1 MIVNT
6 EWLLDYLTPRCRLAD
21 LLTAL
26 PRVGLDIE
34 TAHVLARELGPV
46 RVGFVR
52 SKKPLEG
59 SSDKDVCEVE
69 IARGDIRQIVCAT
82 AHPIEVGW
90 GVPVALAGT
99 DLPTGDSIREESFHG
114 VLSQGMICLDGE
126 LGLIA
131 KVTGLHVF
139 HDEALL
145 GKSITEA
152 IKIDE
157 ALVHVK
163 VYPNRPDC
171 LGLIGIAR
179 ELAAML
185 DLSLVLPEA
194 PAPKT
199 LTKDAVPVEIQA
211 PSLCTR
217 YTCQVIRG
225 IHIEKSRP
233 WMASRLMAAGLRPIN
248 NVVDITNFVML
259 EWGQPLHAFDLRR
272 VREKIVVRRFA
283 AGETLK
289 LLDGR
294 SVSVAG
300 GENAPLAIADAVAP
314 MALAGIMGGEMSGIS
329 DDTADVLL
337 EAAHFEPT
345 GIRASS
351 RRLGVSSDSS
361 YRFERG
367 TDPNETLVGARDRA
381 TALLFS
387 EAAAQS
393 AGVVTDAYPTPAARA
408 VFSVPAERVSAYLGV
423 RVTREQVIAS
433 LTKLGCRCSD
443 DLSRVEVPT
452 RRVDVNDAV
461 VLIEDVARVLGYET
475 ITPCASAEVPTAG
488 GTTAL
493 DRARQTVRGVLT
505 GSGFLEIRGVPL
517 EPLAGETRFSQL
529 AGASVTLANPL
540 NTDLARLR
548 RSLVP
553 FLLKTAIYNASRRAV
568 NFRYFEID
576 KIFSRPAGEPEERW
590 ALGILLGGAL
600 NDEDWSTRRE
610 CDFFDL
616 KGSVETVLEALHA
629 HGATFVP
636 ASLEGYAQGTAA
648 QIIRRTARRLGSSG
662 KSRRNCWPPSAFIS
676 RCLRRRFSS
685 SRWWR
690 ARAFRRRSKRCPD
703 FRPCIAT
710 FRSLR
715 VATFRT
721 KNWRARFVRQA
732 VRNWNPWIA
741 STCSQARVWTR
752 RSEALPFPWYFA
764 RRTGRFPRRK
774 WRRRWT
780 KSSSG
785 WPRNFPQSCELI
797 LEAQNPEAH
806 NAKSLCARPESRPLQ
821 AGTCSTVAATQLQAF
836 SDGCHRFRRRDF
848 GEIAYEPS
856 AEIAF
861 PSGIPGFEA
870 QRRFVLLTP
879 ESIAP
884 LLLLQSSD
892 NPLLAF
898 LAIPVS
904 ILDPAYQSGIAPGGF
919 ASAGVR
925 RTAAASGRGGDLSG
939 DPFAGKRRG
948 ADGES
953 AGAGCD

>member
-6 EWLLDYLTPRCRLAD
+6 EWLLDYLTPRCSLKE
-21 LLTAL
+21 LLEAL

-34 TAHVLARELGPV
+34 AAHVLEHELAPV

-52 SKKPLEG
+52 AKKKLEG
-59 SSDKDVCEVE
+59 STDKFVCDVEV
-69 IARGDIRQIVCAT
+69 APGDVRTIVCAS

-99 DLPTGDSIREESFHG
+99 DLPSGESIGEENFLG
-114 VLSQGMICLDGE
+114 VVSQGMICLDGE

-131 KVTGLHVF
+131 KGTGLQVF
-139 HDEALL
+139 RDETLL

-152 IKIDE
+152 AKIDE

-185 DLSLVLPEA
+185 GLQLVLPEA
-194 PAPKT
+194 PAPQA
-199 LTKDAVPVEIQA
+199 LTKDAVPVEMQA
-211 PSLCTR
+211 PLLCTR

-225 IHIEKSRP
+225 IRIEKSRP

-294 SVSVAG
+294 SVSG
-300 GENAPLAIADAVAP
+300 GEGNAPLAIADAVVP

-345 GIRASS
+345 AIRASS
-351 RRLGVSSDSS
+351 KRLGVSSDSS

-367 TDPNETLVGARDRA
+367 TDPNETLLGARGRA

-393 AGVVTDAYPTPAARA
+393 AGAVTDAYPTPAARA

-475 ITPCASAEVPTAG
+475 ITPSASAEIPTAG
-488 GTTAL
+488 TTTGL
-493 DRARQTVRGVLT
+493 DRARQTARGVLT
-505 GSGFLEIRGVPL
+505 GSGYLEVRGVPL
-517 EPLAGETRFSQL
+517 EPLENETRFSQL

-540 NTDLARLR
+540 NADLARLR

-553 FLLKTAIYNASRRAV
+553 FLVKTAVYNASRRAV

-576 KIFSRPAGEPEERW
+576 KVFSRPGKGSETPLPGDPVEKW
-590 ALGILLGGAL
+590 ALGILLGGSL
-600 NDEDWSTRRE
+600 NDADWSTRRE

-629 HGATFVP
+629 HGATFEP
-636 ASLEGYAQGTAA
+636 ASLEGYAPGTAA
-648 QIIRRTARRLGSSG
+648 QIVLDRSAIGIMGQVAPELLAAERIYQPVFAAELFIEPLVAGSG
-662 KSRRNCWPPSAFIS
+662 VPAKF
-676 RCLRRRFSS
+676 
-685 SRWWR
+685 
-690 ARAFRRRSKRCPD
+690 
-703 FRPCIAT
+703 
-710 FRSLR
+710 
-715 VATFRT
+715 
-721 KNWRARFVRQA
+721 
-732 VRNWNPWIA
+732 
-741 STCSQARVWTR
+741 
-752 RSEALPFPWYFA
+752 EALPRYPAVY
-764 RRTGRFPRRK
+764 
-774 WRRRWT
+774 
-780 KSSSG
+780 
-785 WPRNFPQSCELI
+785 
-797 LEAQNPEAH
+797 
-806 NAKSLCARPESRPLQ
+806 
-821 AGTCSTVAATQLQAF
+821 
-836 SDGCHRFRRRDF
+836 RDL
-848 GEIAYEPS
+848 S
-856 AEIAF
+856 
-861 PSGIPGFEA
+861 
-870 QRRFVLLTP
+870 
-879 ESIAP
+879 
-884 LLLLQSSD
+884 
-892 NPLLAF
+892 F
-898 LAIPVS
+898 LAGRDVPYESLERAIR
-904 ILDPAYQSGIAPGGF
+904 AAGG
-919 ASAGVR
+919 AQLESVACIDV
-925 RTAAASGRGGDLSG
+925 
-939 DPFAGKRRG
+939 FAGKGVDPAKRSIAVSMVFRAADRTLSSEEVG
-948 ADGES
+948 AAVDKIIERLAQEFS
-953 AGAGCD
+953 AELRSR

>member
-6 EWLLDYLTPRCRLAD
+6 GWLLDYLSPRCSLEELLA
-21 LLTAL
+21 AL

-34 TAHVLARELGPV
+34 AAHVLAHELAPV

-52 SKKPLEG
+52 AKKQLEG
-59 SSDKDVCEVE
+59 TTDKFVCEVE
-69 IARGDIRQIVCAT
+69 VARGDVRTIVCAS

-99 DLPTGDSIREESFHG
+99 DLPTGESIGEENFHG
-114 VLSQGMICLDGE
+114 VFSQGMICLDGE
-126 LGLIA
+126 LGMIA
-131 KVTGLHVF
+131 KGTGLQVF

-152 IKIDE
+152 AKIDE
-157 ALVHVK
+157 ALVHMK

-185 DLSLVLPEA
+185 GLQLVLPEA
-194 PAPKT
+194 PAPQM
-199 LTKDAVPVEIQA
+199 LTKDAVPVEMQA
-211 PSLCTR
+211 PLLCTR

-294 SVSVAG
+294 FVSGSGGAG
-300 GENAPLAIADAVAP
+300 GANAPLAIADAIAP

-345 GIRASS
+345 AIRASS
-351 RRLGVSSDSS
+351 KRLGVSSDSS

-387 EAAAQS
+387 EAAAQA
-393 AGVVTDAYPTPAARA
+393 AGPVTDAYPTPAARA

-433 LTKLGCRCSD
+433 LTKLGCRCSE
-443 DLSRVEVPT
+443 DLARVEVPT

-475 ITPCASAEVPTAG
+475 ITPSASAEIPTAG
-488 GTTAL
+488 TTTAL
-493 DRARQTVRGVLT
+493 DRARQTARGVLT
-505 GSGFLEIRGVPL
+505 GSGYLEVRGVPL
-517 EPLAGETRFSQL
+517 EPLENEARFSQL
-529 AGASVTLANPL
+529 TGASVTLANPL
-540 NTDLARLR
+540 NADLARLR

-553 FLLKTAIYNASRRAV
+553 FLVKTAVYNASRRAV

-576 KIFSRPAGEPEERW
+576 KVFSRPEKGSEIPLPGDPVEKW
-590 ALGILLGGAL
+590 ALGILLGGSL
-600 NDEDWSTRRE
+600 NDADWSTRRE

-629 HGATFVP
+629 HGATFAP
-636 ASLEGYAQGTAA
+636 ASLEGYAPGTAA
-648 QIIRRTARRLGSSG
+648 QIVLDRSAIGIMGQVAPELLAAERIYQPVFAAELFIEPLVAGSG
-662 KSRRNCWPPSAFIS
+662 VPAKF
-676 RCLRRRFSS
+676 
-685 SRWWR
+685 
-690 ARAFRRRSKRCPD
+690 
-703 FRPCIAT
+703 
-710 FRSLR
+710 
-715 VATFRT
+715 
-721 KNWRARFVRQA
+721 
-732 VRNWNPWIA
+732 
-741 STCSQARVWTR
+741 
-752 RSEALPFPWYFA
+752 EALPRYPAVY
-764 RRTGRFPRRK
+764 
-774 WRRRWT
+774 
-780 KSSSG
+780 
-785 WPRNFPQSCELI
+785 
-797 LEAQNPEAH
+797 
-806 NAKSLCARPESRPLQ
+806 
-821 AGTCSTVAATQLQAF
+821 
-836 SDGCHRFRRRDF
+836 RDL
-848 GEIAYEPS
+848 S
-856 AEIAF
+856 
-861 PSGIPGFEA
+861 
-870 QRRFVLLTP
+870 
-879 ESIAP
+879 
-884 LLLLQSSD
+884 
-892 NPLLAF
+892 F
-898 LAIPVS
+898 LAERDVPYESLERAIR
-904 ILDPAYQSGIAPGGF
+904 AAGG
-919 ASAGVR
+919 AQLESV
-925 RTAAASGRGGDLSG
+925 DCI
-939 DPFAGKRRG
+939 DVFAGKGVDPAKRSIAVSMVFRA
-948 ADGES
+948 ADRTLSSEEVAAAVDKIIERLAQEFS
-953 AGAGCD
+953 AELRSR